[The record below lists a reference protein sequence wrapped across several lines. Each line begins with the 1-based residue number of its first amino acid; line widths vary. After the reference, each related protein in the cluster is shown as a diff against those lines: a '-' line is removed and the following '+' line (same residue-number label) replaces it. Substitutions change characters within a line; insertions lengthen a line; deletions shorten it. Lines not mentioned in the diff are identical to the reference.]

1 MIYQVSEIFLFI
13 TALLYVAIMGKLIL
27 DVHSMVTHINQRQRT
42 LIKIYSSALPAESRE
57 TVYKLLQ
64 DGKE

>member
-27 DVHSMVTHINQRQRT
+27 DVHSMVTRINQQQRT
-42 LIKIYSSALPAESRE
+42 LIKIYSSALHVECRE

-64 DGKE
+64 DRKE